1 MQRLQ
6 LGPFDLQRSSA
17 KFLSWQMPSDDCPGE
32 LEEKPEDELGP
43 KLEDEFGPKL
53 EDLENED
60 DEEGAKLDELEEG
73 KLKKKM
79 VFIENLPIIIIMG

>member
-43 KLEDEFGPKL
+43 KLED
-53 EDLENED
+53 LENED

-79 VFIENLPIIIIMG
+79 AFNENLAIIVIMG